1 MEQGDLPNALA
12 SFRDSLAMREGL
24 TKADPNNAGW
34 QRDLAVSYEN
44 IADAYGRADDR
55 ANALAALRQAQVVM
69 DRLTRLSPD
78 NAGWK
83 RDLDSVAKKIAAL
96 TR

>member
-1 MEQGDLPNALA
+1 MDATVRDNLLGRIRGVVGDRHA
-12 SFRDSLAMREGL
+12 F
-24 TKADPNNAGW
+24 ADP
-34 QRDLAVSYEN
+34 YEMRLYQY
-44 IADAYGRADDR
+44 DASPET
-55 ANALAALRQAQVVM
+55 ALPDIVVIPGTAKEVAQVVM